1 MTRNRRQPSKATNAQ
16 SEHPLRTPCD
26 PLRTPRSFYFL
37 SPSHRTICVANC
49 VANRFSTDC
58 SADILLI
65 HLHHHSI
72 ITAITSLIM
81 YTYQIN
87 NSVIISLGYGD
98 IIHCTV
104 LYSQYLEGCFCWPR
118 SFLPQILFVSIPCR
132 TVWCHRT
139 GTYFMMRYRYET
151 FAATVRTSTNFT
163 CTRICFVYRYWYPL
177 VIYSLFSWEAISS

>member
-104 LYSQYLEGCFCWPR
+104 LYSQYLEGCFCWLAP
-118 SFLPQILFVSIPCR
+118 SFLKFYS
-132 TVWCHRT
+132 
-139 GTYFMMRYRYET
+139 YRYRAVLYDVIVQVPT
-151 FAATVRTSTNFT
+151 LWCDTNTRHLPQQYVPVLTLLVPASVLSTGIDT
-163 CTRICFVYRYWYPL
+163 LW
-177 VIYSLFSWEAISS
+177 LFSL